1 MEQNMPENETNTQT
15 ATTTADATQTTAT
28 EPNNPTT
35 GDATQ
40 TTDVNTTQT
49 TTAKPTTQT
58 TEPAKAQ
65 EPELKIE
72 DYGDLGL
79 VEEEGVKVD
88 ANLQKSFKELCLENK
103 IPVETAKKVAKLQF
117 DAIKKQHDDFVALQ
131 KSWEEENTKT
141 YGENLKNVKT
151 NAGRVLAEL
160 DKSGKFKEFLELAG
174 AANAPA
180 TLGFLKEIGDRVLEK
195 SSVNPSATTTPT
207 MKELEDFYKN

>member
-1 MEQNMPENETNTQT
+1 MEQNMPKNETDTQT
-15 ATTTADATQTTAT
+15 ATTTADATQTAAT
-28 EPNNPTT
+28 EQNNHTT
-35 GDATQ
+35 GDAKQ
-40 TTDVNTTQT
+40 TTTANTTQT
-49 TTAKPTTQT
+49 TTDEHTTKT
-58 TEPAKAQ
+58 TESDKTK

-79 VEEEGVKVD
+79 IEEEGVKVD

-103 IPVETAKKVAKLQF
+103 IPVETAKKVAKLQY

-180 TLGFLKEIGDRVLEK
+180 TLGFLKEVGDRVLEK
-195 SSVNPSATTTPT
+195 ASVNPSATTTPT

>member
-1 MEQNMPENETNTQT
+1 MEQNMVENETDTQT
-15 ATTTADATQTTAT
+15 ATTTADVTQTPAT

-40 TTDVNTTQT
+40 TT
-49 TTAKPTTQT
+49 TAEPTTQT
-58 TEPAKAQ
+58 TEPEKAQ
-65 EPELKIE
+65 EPELKLE

-79 VEEEGVKVD
+79 VEEEGVKID

-180 TLGFLKEIGDRVLEK
+180 TLGFLKEVGDRVLEK
-195 SSVNPSATTTPT
+195 ASVNPSATTTPT

>member
-1 MEQNMPENETNTQT
+1 MPENETDTQT
-15 ATTTADATQTTAT
+15 ATTTADAAQTAAT

-40 TTDVNTTQT
+40 TT
-49 TTAKPTTQT
+49 TAEPTTQT
-58 TEPAKAQ
+58 TEPDKTK

-79 VEEEGVKVD
+79 VEEEGVKLD

-103 IPVETAKKVAKLQF
+103 IPVETAKKVAKLQY

-180 TLGFLKEIGDRVLEK
+180 TLGFLKEVGDRVLEK
-195 SSVNPSATTTPT
+195 ASVNPSATTTPT

>member
-15 ATTTADATQTTAT
+15 ATTTADATQTAAT

-40 TTDVNTTQT
+40 TTTANTTQN
-49 TTAKPTTQT
+49 TAEPTTQT
-58 TEPAKAQ
+58 TEPSKAQ

-79 VEEEGVKVD
+79 VEEEGVKID

-117 DAIKKQHDDFVALQ
+117 DALKKQHDNFVAMQ

-180 TLGFLKEIGDRVLEK
+180 TLGFLKEVGDRVLEK
-195 SSVNPSATTTPT
+195 GSVNPSATTTPT
-207 MKELEDFYKN
+207 MKESEDFYKN

>member
-1 MEQNMPENETNTQT
+1 MPENETNTQT
-15 ATTTADATQTTAT
+15 ATTTADTTQTPAA
-28 EPNNPTT
+28 EPNNPAA
-35 GDATQ
+35 GAATQ
-40 TTDVNTTQT
+40 TNP
-49 TTAKPTTQT
+49 AKPTTQI

-79 VEEEGVKVD
+79 VEEEGLKLD

-103 IPVETAKKVAKLQF
+103 IPVETAKKVAKLQY
-117 DAIKKQHDDFVALQ
+117 DAIKKRHDDFVALQ
-131 KSWEEENTKT
+131 QSWETENTKT
-141 YGENLKNVKT
+141 YGDNLKNVKT

-180 TLGFLKEIGDRVLEK
+180 TLGFLKEVGDRVLEK
-195 SSVNPSATTTPT
+195 ASVNPSATTTPT

>member
-15 ATTTADATQTTAT
+15 ATTTADATQTAAT
-28 EPNNPTT
+28 EPNNSTA

-40 TTDVNTTQT
+40 INP
-49 TTAKPTTQT
+49 AKPTTQT
-58 TEPAKAQ
+58 TEPDKTK

-79 VEEEGVKVD
+79 VEEEGVKLD

-117 DAIKKQHDDFVALQ
+117 DTIKKQHDDFVALQ
-131 KSWEEENTKT
+131 KSWEEENTNT
-141 YGENLKNVKT
+141 YGENLKNIKT

-180 TLGFLKEIGDRVLEK
+180 TLGFLKEVGDRVLEK

>member
-1 MEQNMPENETNTQT
+1 MPENETDTQT

-40 TTDVNTTQT
+40 TT
-49 TTAKPTTQT
+49 TAEPTTQT
-58 TEPAKAQ
+58 TEPEKAQ
-65 EPELKIE
+65 EPELKLE

-79 VEEEGVKVD
+79 VEEEGVKID

-180 TLGFLKEIGDRVLEK
+180 TLGFLKEVGDRVLEK
-195 SSVNPSATTTPT
+195 ASVNPSATTTPT

>member
-1 MEQNMPENETNTQT
+1 MAENETDTQT
-15 ATTTADATQTTAT
+15 ATTTADATQNAAT
-28 EPNNPTT
+28 EQNNPTT
-35 GDATQ
+35 GDSTQ
-40 TTDVNTTQT
+40 ANAANTTQT
-49 TTAKPTTQT
+49 TTAESTTQT
-58 TEPAKAQ
+58 TEPDKTKK
-65 EPELKIE
+65 PELKIE

-79 VEEEGVKVD
+79 VEEEGVKLD

-103 IPVETAKKVAKLQF
+103 IPVETAKKVAKLQY
-117 DAIKKQHDDFVALQ
+117 DAIKKQHDDFVAMQ

-180 TLGFLKEIGDRVLEK
+180 TLGFLKEVGDRVLEK
-195 SSVNPSATTTPT
+195 ASVNPSATTTPT

>member
-1 MEQNMPENETNTQT
+1 MEQNMDGNETNTQT

-40 TTDVNTTQT
+40 ITTANTTQT
-49 TTAKPTTQT
+49 TAEPTTKT

-79 VEEEGVKVD
+79 VEEEGVKLD

-180 TLGFLKEIGDRVLEK
+180 TLGFLKEVGDRVLEK
-195 SSVNPSATTTPT
+195 ASVNPSATTTPT

>member
-1 MEQNMPENETNTQT
+1 MPENETDTQT
-15 ATTTADATQTTAT
+15 ATTTADATQTDAT

-40 TTDVNTTQT
+40 TTAANT
-49 TTAKPTTQT
+49 TTQT
-58 TEPAKAQ
+58 TEPDKTK

-79 VEEEGVKVD
+79 VEEEGVKLD

-117 DAIKKQHDDFVALQ
+117 DAIKKQHDDFVAMQ
-131 KSWEEENTKT
+131 KSWEEENSKT

-180 TLGFLKEIGDRVLEK
+180 TLGFLKEVGDRVLEK
-195 SSVNPSATTTPT
+195 ASVNPSATTTPT

>member
-1 MEQNMPENETNTQT
+1 MPENETNTQT
-15 ATTTADATQTTAT
+15 ATTTADATQTAAT

-35 GDATQ
+35 GDAK
-40 TTDVNTTQT
+40 QT
-49 TTAKPTTQT
+49 TTAEPTTQT

-79 VEEEGVKVD
+79 VEEEGVKLD

-117 DAIKKQHDDFVALQ
+117 DAIKKQYDDFVALQ

-180 TLGFLKEIGDRVLEK
+180 TLGFLKEVGDRVLEK
-195 SSVNPSATTTPT
+195 ASVNPSATTTPT

>member
-1 MEQNMPENETNTQT
+1 MPENETDTQT
-15 ATTTADATQTTAT
+15 ATTTADATQTAAT

-40 TTDVNTTQT
+40 TNT
-49 TTAKPTTQT
+49 AEPTTQT
-58 TEPAKAQ
+58 TEPDKTK

-79 VEEEGVKVD
+79 VEEEGVKLD

-180 TLGFLKEIGDRVLEK
+180 TLGFLKEVGDRVLEK
-195 SSVNPSATTTPT
+195 ASVNPSATTTPT

>member
-1 MEQNMPENETNTQT
+1 MEQNMAENETDTQM
-15 ATTTADATQTTAT
+15 ATTTADATQTAAT
-28 EPNNPTT
+28 EPNNTTT

-40 TTDVNTTQT
+40 TT
-49 TTAKPTTQT
+49 TAEPTTQT
-58 TEPAKAQ
+58 TEPDKTK

-79 VEEEGVKVD
+79 VEEEGVKLD

-103 IPVETAKKVAKLQF
+103 IPVETAKKVAKLQY
-117 DAIKKQHDDFVALQ
+117 DAIKKQYDDFVALQ

-180 TLGFLKEIGDRVLEK
+180 TLGFLKEVGDRVLEK
-195 SSVNPSATTTPT
+195 ASVNPSATTTPT

>member
-1 MEQNMPENETNTQT
+1 MPENETDTQT
-15 ATTTADATQTTAT
+15 ATTTADATQTAAT

-35 GDATQ
+35 GD
-40 TTDVNTTQT
+40 TTQT
-49 TTAKPTTQT
+49 TTANTTQNTAEPTIQT

-79 VEEEGVKVD
+79 VEEEGVKLD

-103 IPVETAKKVAKLQF
+103 IPVETAKKVAKLQY
-117 DAIKKQHDDFVALQ
+117 DAIKKQHDDFVAMQ

-180 TLGFLKEIGDRVLEK
+180 TLEFLKEVGDRVLEK
-195 SSVNPSATTTPT
+195 ASVNPSATTTPT

>member
-1 MEQNMPENETNTQT
+1 MPENETDTQT

-40 TTDVNTTQT
+40 TT
-49 TTAKPTTQT
+49 TAEPTTQT
-58 TEPAKAQ
+58 TEPSKAQ

-79 VEEEGVKVD
+79 VEEEGVKID

-117 DAIKKQHDDFVALQ
+117 DALKKQHDDFVALQ

-180 TLGFLKEIGDRVLEK
+180 TLGFLKEVGDRVLEK
-195 SSVNPSATTTPT
+195 ASVNPSATTTPT

>member
-1 MEQNMPENETNTQT
+1 MPGNETNTQM
-15 ATTTADATQTTAT
+15 ATTTAGNTQTPAT
-28 EPNNPTT
+28 EPNNAAT
-35 GDATQ
+35 GGSTQ
-40 TTDVNTTQT
+40 TIATE
-49 TTAKPTTQT
+49 PTTQT
-58 TEPAKAQ
+58 TGPAKAQ

-79 VEEEGVKVD
+79 VEEEGVKLD

-103 IPVETAKKVAKLQF
+103 IPVETAKKVAKLQY
-117 DAIKKQHDDFVALQ
+117 DAIKKQHDDFVALKQ
-131 KSWEEENTKT
+131 SWETENTKT
-141 YGENLKNVKT
+141 YGDNLKNVKT

-180 TLGFLKEIGDRVLEK
+180 TLGFLKEVGDRVLEK
-195 SSVNPSATTTPT
+195 ASVNPSATTTPT

>member
-1 MEQNMPENETNTQT
+1 MPENETDTQT
-15 ATTTADATQTTAT
+15 ATTTADATQTTVT

-35 GDATQ
+35 GD
-40 TTDVNTTQT
+40 TTQT
-49 TTAKPTTQT
+49 TTDEHTTKT
-58 TEPAKAQ
+58 TEPDKTK

-117 DAIKKQHDDFVALQ
+117 DAIKKQHDDFVAMQ

-180 TLGFLKEIGDRVLEK
+180 TLGFLKEVGDRVLEK
-195 SSVNPSATTTPT
+195 ASVNPSATTTPT

>member
-1 MEQNMPENETNTQT
+1 MPENETDTQT
-15 ATTTADATQTTAT
+15 ATTTADATQTAAT
-28 EPNNPTT
+28 EPNNLTT

-40 TTDVNTTQT
+40 TT
-49 TTAKPTTQT
+49 TAEPTTQT
-58 TEPAKAQ
+58 TEPDKTK

-79 VEEEGVKVD
+79 VEEEGVKLD

-180 TLGFLKEIGDRVLEK
+180 TLGFLKEVGDRVLEK
-195 SSVNPSATTTPT
+195 ASVNPSATTTPT

>member
-1 MEQNMPENETNTQT
+1 MPENETDTQT
-15 ATTTADATQTTAT
+15 ATTTADTTQTPAT
-28 EPNNPTT
+28 EPNKSTT

-40 TTDVNTTQT
+40 TT
-49 TTAKPTTQT
+49 AAEPTTQT

-79 VEEEGVKVD
+79 VEEEGVKLD

-103 IPVETAKKVAKLQF
+103 IPVETAKKVAKLQY
-117 DAIKKQHDDFVALQ
+117 DAIKKQHDDFVAMQ

-180 TLGFLKEIGDRVLEK
+180 TLGFLKEVGDRVLEK
-195 SSVNPSATTTPT
+195 ASVNPSATTTPT

>member
-1 MEQNMPENETNTQT
+1 MPENETNTQT
-15 ATTTADATQTTAT
+15 ATTTADATQTAAT

-40 TTDVNTTQT
+40 TT
-49 TTAKPTTQT
+49 TAEPTTQT

-79 VEEEGVKVD
+79 VEEEGVKID
-88 ANLQKSFKELCLENK
+88 ANLQKSFKELCSENK

-117 DAIKKQHDDFVALQ
+117 DAIKKQYDDFVALQ

-180 TLGFLKEIGDRVLEK
+180 TLGFLKEVGDRVLEK
-195 SSVNPSATTTPT
+195 ASVNPSATTTPT

>member
-1 MEQNMPENETNTQT
+1 MPENETDTQT
-15 ATTTADATQTTAT
+15 ATTTADATQTTTT

-40 TTDVNTTQT
+40 TTAANTTQN
-49 TTAKPTTQT
+49 TAEPTTQT

-65 EPELKIE
+65 EPELKLE

-79 VEEEGVKVD
+79 VEEEGVKID

-117 DAIKKQHDDFVALQ
+117 DAIKKQYDDFVALQ

-180 TLGFLKEIGDRVLEK
+180 TLGFLKEVGDRVLEK
-195 SSVNPSATTTPT
+195 ASVNPSATTTPT

>member
-1 MEQNMPENETNTQT
+1 MPENETDTQT

-28 EPNNPTT
+28 EQNNTTT

-40 TTDVNTTQT
+40 TTTANTTQN
-49 TTAKPTTQT
+49 TAEPTTQT
-58 TEPAKAQ
+58 TEPSKAQ

-79 VEEEGVKVD
+79 VEEEGVKID

-180 TLGFLKEIGDRVLEK
+180 TLGFLKEVGDRVLEK
-195 SSVNPSATTTPT
+195 ASVNPSATTTPT

>member
-1 MEQNMPENETNTQT
+1 MPENETNTQT
-15 ATTTADATQTTAT
+15 ATTTADTTQTPAT
-28 EPNNPTT
+28 EPNTPTT

-40 TTDVNTTQT
+40 TTP
-49 TTAKPTTQT
+49 AEPTTQT
-58 TEPAKAQ
+58 TESDKNQ
-65 EPELKIE
+65 EPELKLE

-79 VEEEGVKVD
+79 VEEEGVKLD

-103 IPVETAKKVAKLQF
+103 IPVETAKKVAKLQY

-131 KSWEEENTKT
+131 QSWETENTKM
-141 YGENLKNVKT
+141 YGDNLKNVKT

-174 AANAPA
+174 ATNAPA
-180 TLGFLKEIGDRVLEK
+180 TLGFLKEVGDRVLEK
-195 SSVNPSATTTPT
+195 ASVNPSATTTPT

>member
-1 MEQNMPENETNTQT
+1 MDGNETNTQM
-15 ATTTADATQTTAT
+15 ATTTTDATQTTAT

-40 TTDVNTTQT
+40 TT
-49 TTAKPTTQT
+49 TAEPTTQT

-79 VEEEGVKVD
+79 VEEEGVKID

-180 TLGFLKEIGDRVLEK
+180 TLGFLKEVGDRVLEK
-195 SSVNPSATTTPT
+195 ASVNPSATTTPT

>member
-1 MEQNMPENETNTQT
+1 M
-15 ATTTADATQTTAT
+15 
-28 EPNNPTT
+28 
-35 GDATQ
+35 
-40 TTDVNTTQT
+40 
-49 TTAKPTTQT
+49 
-58 TEPAKAQ
+58 
-65 EPELKIE
+65 
-72 DYGDLGL
+72 GL

-180 TLGFLKEIGDRVLEK
+180 TLGFLKEVGDRVLEK
-195 SSVNPSATTTPT
+195 ASVNPSATTTPT

>member
-1 MEQNMPENETNTQT
+1 MPENETDTQT
-15 ATTTADATQTTAT
+15 ATTTADATQTAAT

-40 TTDVNTTQT
+40 TTTANTTQN
-49 TTAKPTTQT
+49 TAEPTTQT
-58 TEPAKAQ
+58 TEPDKTK

-79 VEEEGVKVD
+79 VEEEGVKLD

-103 IPVETAKKVAKLQF
+103 LPVETAKQVAKLQF
-117 DAIKKQHDDFVALQ
+117 DTLKKQHDDFVALQ
-131 KSWEEENTKT
+131 KSWEEENSKT
-141 YGENLKNVKT
+141 YGENLQNVKT

-180 TLGFLKEIGDRVLEK
+180 TLGFLKEVGDRVLEK
-195 SSVNPSATTTPT
+195 ASVNPSATTTPT

>member
-1 MEQNMPENETNTQT
+1 MDVNETNTQT
-15 ATTTADATQTTAT
+15 ATTTADATQTAAT

-40 TTDVNTTQT
+40 TT
-49 TTAKPTTQT
+49 TAEPTTQT
-58 TEPAKAQ
+58 TEPEKAQ
-65 EPELKIE
+65 EPELKLE

-79 VEEEGVKVD
+79 VEEEGVKID

-117 DAIKKQHDDFVALQ
+117 DALKKQHDDFVALQ

-180 TLGFLKEIGDRVLEK
+180 TLGFLKEVGDRVLEK
-195 SSVNPSATTTPT
+195 ASVNPSATTTPT

>member
-1 MEQNMPENETNTQT
+1 MPENETNTQT
-15 ATTTADATQTTAT
+15 ATTTADATQTAAT
-28 EPNNPTT
+28 EPNNHTT
-35 GDATQ
+35 GHA
-40 TTDVNTTQT
+40 TQT
-49 TTAKPTTQT
+49 TTAESTTQT
-58 TEPAKAQ
+58 TEPAKVQ

-79 VEEEGVKVD
+79 VEEEGVKLD

-180 TLGFLKEIGDRVLEK
+180 TLGFLKEVGDRVLEK
-195 SSVNPSATTTPT
+195 ASVNPSATTTPT

>member
-15 ATTTADATQTTAT
+15 ATTTADATQTAAT

-35 GDATQ
+35 GDAKQ
-40 TTDVNTTQT
+40 TI
-49 TTAKPTTQT
+49 AAESTTQT

-79 VEEEGVKVD
+79 VEEKGVKLD

-103 IPVETAKKVAKLQF
+103 IPVETAKKVAKLQY

-180 TLGFLKEIGDRVLEK
+180 TLGFLKEVGDRVLEK
-195 SSVNPSATTTPT
+195 GSVNPSATTTPT

>member
-1 MEQNMPENETNTQT
+1 MEQNMPENETDTQT
-15 ATTTADATQTTAT
+15 ATTTADATQTAAT

-35 GDATQ
+35 GD
-40 TTDVNTTQT
+40 TTQT
-49 TTAKPTTQT
+49 TTANTTQNTAEPTIQT

-79 VEEEGVKVD
+79 VEEEGVKLD

-103 IPVETAKKVAKLQF
+103 IPVETAKKVAKLQY
-117 DAIKKQHDDFVALQ
+117 DAIKKQHDDFVAMQ

-180 TLGFLKEIGDRVLEK
+180 TLEFLKEVGDRVLEK
-195 SSVNPSATTTPT
+195 ASVNPSATTTPT

>member
-1 MEQNMPENETNTQT
+1 MAGNETNTQM
-15 ATTTADATQTTAT
+15 ATTTTDATQTTAT

-40 TTDVNTTQT
+40 TT
-49 TTAKPTTQT
+49 TAEPTTQT
-58 TEPAKAQ
+58 TEHAKAQ

-79 VEEEGVKVD
+79 VEEEGVKLD

-180 TLGFLKEIGDRVLEK
+180 TLGFLKEVGDRVLEK
-195 SSVNPSATTTPT
+195 ASVNPSATTTPT

>member
-1 MEQNMPENETNTQT
+1 MVENETDTQT
-15 ATTTADATQTTAT
+15 ATTTADVTQTPAT

-40 TTDVNTTQT
+40 TT
-49 TTAKPTTQT
+49 TAEPTTQT
-58 TEPAKAQ
+58 TEPEKAQ
-65 EPELKIE
+65 EPELKLE

-79 VEEEGVKVD
+79 VEEEGVKID

-180 TLGFLKEIGDRVLEK
+180 TLGFLKEVGDRVLEK
-195 SSVNPSATTTPT
+195 ASVNPSATTTPT

>member
-1 MEQNMPENETNTQT
+1 MEQNMDVNETNTQT
-15 ATTTADATQTTAT
+15 DTTTADATQTAAT

-40 TTDVNTTQT
+40 TT
-49 TTAKPTTQT
+49 TAEPTTQT
-58 TEPAKAQ
+58 TEPDKTK

-79 VEEEGVKVD
+79 VEEEGVKLD

-117 DAIKKQHDDFVALQ
+117 DTLKKQHDDFVALQ

-180 TLGFLKEIGDRVLEK
+180 TLGFLKEVGDRVLEK
-195 SSVNPSATTTPT
+195 ASVNPSATTTPT

>member
-1 MEQNMPENETNTQT
+1 MPENETNTQT
-15 ATTTADATQTTAT
+15 ATTTADTTQTPAA
-28 EPNNPTT
+28 EPNNPAT
-35 GDATQ
+35 GAATQ
-40 TTDVNTTQT
+40 TNP
-49 TTAKPTTQT
+49 AEPTTQT
-58 TEPAKAQ
+58 TEPDKTK

-79 VEEEGVKVD
+79 VEEEGVKLD
-88 ANLQKSFKELCLENK
+88 ANLQKSFKALCLENK
-103 IPVETAKKVAKLQF
+103 IPVEAAKKVAKLQF
-117 DAIKKQHDDFVALQ
+117 DTLKKQHDDFVNMQ

-180 TLGFLKEIGDRVLEK
+180 TLGFLKEVGDRVLEK
-195 SSVNPSATTTPT
+195 GSINPSATTTPT

>member
-1 MEQNMPENETNTQT
+1 MAENETDTQT
-15 ATTTADATQTTAT
+15 ATTTADATQTAAT

-40 TTDVNTTQT
+40 TTAANT
-49 TTAKPTTQT
+49 TTQT
-58 TEPAKAQ
+58 TEPDKTK

-79 VEEEGVKVD
+79 VEEEGVKLD

-117 DAIKKQHDDFVALQ
+117 DAIKKQHDDFVAMQ
-131 KSWEEENTKT
+131 KSWEEENSKT

-180 TLGFLKEIGDRVLEK
+180 TLGFLKEVGDRVLEK
-195 SSVNPSATTTPT
+195 ASVNPSATTTPT

>member
-1 MEQNMPENETNTQT
+1 MPENETNTQT
-15 ATTTADATQTTAT
+15 ATTVADTTQTAAT

-40 TTDVNTTQT
+40 TT
-49 TTAKPTTQT
+49 TAEHTTQT
-58 TEPAKAQ
+58 TEPDKTK

-79 VEEEGVKVD
+79 VEEEGVKLD

-103 IPVETAKKVAKLQF
+103 IPVEAAKKVAKLQF
-117 DAIKKQHDDFVALQ
+117 DALKKQHDDFVALQ

-180 TLGFLKEIGDRVLEK
+180 TLGFLKEVGDRVLEK

>member
-1 MEQNMPENETNTQT
+1 MPENETDTQT

-28 EPNNPTT
+28 EPNNHTT

-40 TTDVNTTQT
+40 TT
-49 TTAKPTTQT
+49 TAETTTQT
-58 TEPAKAQ
+58 TEPDKTK
-65 EPELKIE
+65 ESELKIE

-79 VEEEGVKVD
+79 VEEEGVKLD

-180 TLGFLKEIGDRVLEK
+180 TLGFLKEVGDRVLEK
-195 SSVNPSATTTPT
+195 ASVNPSATTTPT